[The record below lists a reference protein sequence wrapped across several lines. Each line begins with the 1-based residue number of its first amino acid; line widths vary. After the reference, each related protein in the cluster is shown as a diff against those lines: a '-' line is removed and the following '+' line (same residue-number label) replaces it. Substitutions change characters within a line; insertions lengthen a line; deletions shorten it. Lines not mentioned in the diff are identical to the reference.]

1 MSEVLAVPRMSR
13 LLLASRKRA
22 GGTAYL
28 EAGSGEAVIL
38 IHGVGLN
45 ADAWAPQLEEL
56 AKTHRVIAIDMLG
69 HGKSEV
75 APGTVTLDNYIRQV
89 ADLMTA
95 CGIAAANIVGHS
107 MGGLV
112 AIGFALAHPARTLR
126 LAVFNTVYKRNAENR
141 AAVEARAREITR
153 SGTVGNVEEPLERW
167 FGPRRQQPDIAQ
179 DVRNWL
185 ASANPEGYGA
195 AYRIFASSDEVF
207 AGKLHGLAMPSLFAT
222 GSLDINSSPSM
233 ASAMAS
239 EARHGKL
246 LVLEGARHLM
256 NLTHADAANMALREL
271 LKTPVETFDFKD
283 LRKAFGSFMTGVT
296 VVTTQE
302 ANGNLRGFTANSFSS
317 VSLDPPLLLVCM
329 NKASAS
335 CEAFS
340 SAASFAVNIL
350 SESQK
355 EVSGVFASKRPD
367 KFANADYTLSASGNP
382 LLAGSLAWFDC
393 AHHDAIDAG
402 DHVILIG
409 RVKSYSHVDANPLG
423 YARGGYVTLGLEQ
436 SAVNAAAQAGRTEV
450 GAILECD
457 GKLLV
462 FPAPSGKYEL
472 PHVGR
477 AGEAGTASRLQV
489 FLASKGINAKLGF
502 LFAVYENKE
511 DQHQSIYYRGDAE
524 LERNDAATLLSF
536 DALPWEAFRDDATRS
551 MLRRYSQERLQGR
564 YRIYSGDQIS
574 GDVREVG
581 EGPGA

>member
-1 MSEVLAVPRMSR
+1 MSDALVLPRTSR
-13 LLLASRKRA
+13 PLLAPRKRA
-22 GGTAYL
+22 RGTAYL
-28 EAGSGEAVIL
+28 DAGSGEAVIL

-45 ADAWAPQLEEL
+45 ADAWRPQFEEF
-56 AKTHRVIAIDMLG
+56 AKTHRAIAIDMLG
-69 HGKSEV
+69 HGESEV
-75 APGTVTLDNYIRQV
+75 ASGAVTLDSYVQQV

-95 CGIAAANIVGHS
+95 CGITAANIIGHS

-126 LAVFNTVYKRNAENR
+126 LAVLNSVYKRSAENR
-141 AAVEARAREITR
+141 AAVEARAKEISR
-153 SGTVGNVEEPLERW
+153 SGSVGNVEEPLERW
-167 FGPRRQQPDIAQ
+167 FGSRRQQPEIAQ
-179 DVRNWL
+179 NVRAWL
-185 ASANPEGYGA
+185 ASANPNGYAA
-195 AYRIFASSDEVF
+195 AYHVFASSDEAF
-207 AGKLHGLAMPSLFAT
+207 AGKLAGLSMPSLFAT
-222 GSLDINSSPSM
+222 GSYDVNSSPVM
-233 ASAMAS
+233 AGAMAS
-239 EARHGKL
+239 EARRGKL

-256 NLTHADAANMALREL
+256 NLTHAEAVNEALREL
-271 LKTPVETFDFKD
+271 LQTPVETFDFKD

-302 ANGNLRGFTANSFSS
+302 PNGSLRGFTANSFSS

-340 SAASFAVNIL
+340 SAPSFAVNIL

-355 EVSGVFASKRPD
+355 EVSGVFASKRSD

-382 LLAGSLAWFDC
+382 LLTGSLAWFDC
-393 AHHDAIDAG
+393 AHHDAVDAG

-409 RVKSYSHVDANPLG
+409 RVKSYGHVDANPLG

-462 FPAPSGKYEL
+462 FPAANGKYEL

-477 AGEAGTASRLQV
+477 AGEAGTASRLQA
-489 FLASKGINAKLGF
+489 FLASKGISAKLGF

-511 DQHQSIYYRGDAE
+511 DQNQSIYYRGDAE

-536 DALPWEAFRDDATRS
+536 DALPWEAFRDYATQT
-551 MLRRYSQERLQGR
+551 MLKRYSVERLQGR
-564 YRIYSGDQIS
+564 YRIYSGDQTS

-581 EGPGA
+581 EV